1 MLESLLIGEK
11 IMENAEKVNT
21 FQKSPEFQTVRD
33 WVKALE
39 PSGWDT
45 DFIRVLDNDEEFFAW
60 DLPEAMENFQ
70 AVLDREVKDSFRTSM
85 DADEDGNPVWFGWE
99 LEI

>member
-1 MLESLLIGEK
+1 MLKASLIGEF
-11 IMENAEKVNT
+11 MEKVNT

-45 DFIRVLDNDEEFFAW
+45 DFIRVLDNDVEYLAW
-60 DLPEAMENFQ
+60 DLSEAMENFQ